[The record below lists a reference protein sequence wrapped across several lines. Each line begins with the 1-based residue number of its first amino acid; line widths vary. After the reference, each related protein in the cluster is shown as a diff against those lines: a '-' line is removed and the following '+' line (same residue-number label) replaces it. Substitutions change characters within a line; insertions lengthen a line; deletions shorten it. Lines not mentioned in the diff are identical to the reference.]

1 MVNLEFSRQFEE
13 IRPYYDHE
21 VKAAIERVVKHPQF
35 VAVLNYLYENENVD
49 ELVQVFNRIETVVQ
63 FQDFFS
69 SYTVKRIIELS
80 SGGLSFQGLENLDP
94 EKSYLFIANHRDIV
108 LDAAIMQIML
118 LDHGH
123 KTSQI
128 TFGENL
134 MSQQLLV
141 DLGKLN
147 KMFTFYRGGSR
158 NEQYNNARLYSAY
171 FEYVIQERNE
181 SVWIAQRNG
190 RAKDGN
196 DKTQAG
202 LIKMLTV
209 GKKDIGKA
217 LAGLNILP
225 VTISYEKEPCAILK
239 ARELYLS
246 RDKEYVKG
254 PNEDIM
260 SILEGITGDKGR
272 IHFSFGKPLNDFIE
286 TLAINKLNKNELI
299 ERIVEEIDIQ
309 VYSDYRLW
317 PNNYIAFDILNNS
330 RNYGDQYSEKEK
342 RIFTEDMNTR
352 IGELNQFNSS
362 EIESL
367 FLQIYARPVI
377 NKEISSGLLEK

>member
-1 MVNLEFSRQFEE
+1 MGNIEFSEQFEI

-35 VAVLNYLYENENVD
+35 VPVLNYLYEDKKVD
-49 ELVQVFNRIETVVQ
+49 RLIKEFKRIETVDQ
-63 FQDFFS
+63 FQEFFS
-69 SYTVKRIIELS
+69 GYTVKKIIEKS
-80 SGGLSFQGLENLDP
+80 SGGLSYQGTENIDP
-94 EKSYLFIANHRDIV
+94 EQAYLFIANHRDIV

-118 LDHGH
+118 TDHGH

-181 SVWIAQRNG
+181 SIWIAQRNG
-190 RAKDGN
+190 RTKDGN

-209 GKKDIGKA
+209 DKEDSGKA
-217 LAGLNILP
+217 LAGLNLIP

-239 ARELYLS
+239 VRELYLS
-246 RDKEYVKG
+246 KDKEYVKG
-254 PNEDIM
+254 PNEDMM

-272 IHFSFGKPLNDFIE
+272 IHYAFGEPLNDFIE
-286 TLAINKLNKNELI
+286 KLALEGHSKNELV
-299 ERIVEEIDIQ
+299 EKVAEEIDRQ
-309 VYSDYRLW
+309 VYTDYRLW

-330 RNYGDQYSEKEK
+330 RNYIDQYSEEEK
-342 RIFTEDMNTR
+342 RNFTEDMNKR
-352 IGELNQFNSS
+352 IGELNQFNPS

-377 NKEISSGLLEK
+377 NKETSSGLLEK

>member
-1 MVNLEFSRQFEE
+1 MVNLEFSQQFEE

-49 ELVQVFNRIETVVQ
+49 ELVQVFKRIETVDQ
-63 FQDFFS
+63 FQEFFS
-69 SYTVKRIIELS
+69 GYTVKKIIELS

-94 EKSYLFIANHRDIV
+94 EKSYLFISNHRDIV

-171 FEYVIQERNE
+171 FEYVIHERNE
-181 SVWIAQRNG
+181 SIWIAQRNG
-190 RAKDGN
+190 RTKDGN
-196 DKTQAG
+196 DKTQPG

-209 GKKDIGKA
+209 GKKDISKA

-239 ARELYLS
+239 ASELYLS
-246 RDKEYVKG
+246 KDKEYVKG

-272 IHFSFGKPLNDFIE
+272 IHYAFGKPLNDFIE
-286 TLAINKLNKNELI
+286 SLITNKLHKNELV
-299 ERIVEEIDIQ
+299 ERVVEEIDRQI
-309 VYSDYRLW
+309 YADYRLW
-317 PNNYIAFDILNNS
+317 PSNYIAFDILNNS
-330 RNYGDQYSEKEK
+330 RKYSEKYSEEEERLFVK
-342 RIFTEDMNTR
+342 DMNDR
-352 IGELNQFNSS
+352 IEELVQFDST
-362 EIESL
+362 EFRRF
-367 FLQIYARPVI
+367 FLQIYANPTL
-377 NKEISSGLLEK
+377 NKRSL